1 MSDTALLRIG
11 ILTAGL
17 LLIAAILLFGRPK
30 KKTQGRRVE
39 GDPGADGAQ
48 RREPV
53 LGGGVDAAGEE
64 PLENRDAGLGGE
76 AAREGAFGHVGV
88 ARKRADREGLVEVL
102 ERPGAGGRE

>member
-39 GDPGADGAQ
+39 GDP
-48 RREPV
+48 
-53 LGGGVDAAGEE
+53 
-64 PLENRDAGLGGE
+64 
-76 AAREGAFGHVGV
+76 
-88 ARKRADREGLVEVL
+88 
-102 ERPGAGGRE
+102 